1 MARVAI
7 LVNDSLPMQARS
19 ILADFEV
26 HEGTAED
33 ADIARCEVL
42 ICWPLRAM
50 KDNLFDRM
58 PNLKM
63 VQTLSA
69 GVDTLD
75 FTKLPKGA
83 QVFSNAGAYTENVA
97 EHVWGILLGVAKG
110 IHLRNQKSTPRR
122 LRGKTLLVLG
132 CGAIGSEVARLSKSL
147 DITVIGVS
155 RSFKMPE
162 LYAERLPMQKL
173 AEAIPRAD
181 AIVVT
186 LPLTNKTRGVVDY
199 PLLTKA
205 KEAVVVVNV
214 GRGET
219 VPEEDLVRWLKERP
233 ESRYATDVYWSEGG
247 KESFA
252 TTAWEL
258 SNFAGT
264 LHVSGLPLGEELAG
278 AKVAAALNV
287 QRFFESG
294 DALNHVDVAE
304 YMCENSHRSTK
315 RLNTRGG
322 GRAEQG
328 LRNAKKEIRHR
339 RIRGTKGPRTGHST
353 STAVATHEDGPNEPH
368 LRRPEACDELRHERT
383 HPARF
388 SRRSNGQGPRDGN
401 QQSRRR
407 SRNRHQEAGQ
417 RSVQDQGH
425 RHQHRGRW
433 RRPRAKEHLLDR
445 NSRRKVEANSPINLA
460 FGAKR
465 LAVAKCRD
473 FPIFKPGL
481 FLPEVRLILRGRR
494 RHRIRHSMNPKE
506 LSPASGGER
515 VLSQSGVLRAS
526 GP

>member
-1 MARVAI
+1 MARVAVF
-7 LVNDSLPMQARS
+7 VNDSLPAQARS
-19 ILADFEV
+19 MLADFEIL
-26 HEGTAED
+26 EGKAED
-33 ADIARCEVL
+33 ADLARCEVL

-50 KDNLFDRM
+50 KDNLFDKM

-75 FTKLPKGA
+75 FARLPKEA

-122 LRGKTLLVLG
+122 LRGKTLIVLG

-147 DITVIGVS
+147 EMTVIGVS
-155 RSFKMPE
+155 RSFRMPE
-162 LYAERLPMQKL
+162 IYAERLPMHKL

-181 AIVVT
+181 AVVVT
-186 LPLTNKTRGVVDY
+186 LPLTNKTRGVMDY
-199 PLLTKA
+199 ALLSKA

-219 VPEEDLVRWLKERP
+219 FPEADLVRWLEERP
-233 ESRYATDVYWSEGG
+233 ESRYATDVFWFKDG
-247 KESFA
+247 KESFE
-252 TTAWEL
+252 TPAWDL
-258 SNFAGT
+258 PNFAGT
-264 LHVSGLPLGEELAG
+264 LHDSGLPLGEELAG
-278 AKVAAALNV
+278 AKVAAASNV
-287 QRFFESG
+287 ERYFATGNAQ
-294 DALNHVDVAE
+294 NHVDIAE
-304 YMCENSHRSTK
+304 YWENRGRSTK

-339 RIRGTKGPRTGHST
+339 RVRGTKGPRTGHST
-353 STAVATHEDGPNEPH
+353 STAGATHEDGPNEPH
-368 LRRPEACDELRHERT
+368 LRWPEASDELRDERT

-388 SRRSNGQGPRDGN
+388 SRRSDGQGPRDGY

-417 RSVQDQGH
+417 RSVQGQGH

-433 RRPRAKEHLLDR
+433 RGPRDKEHLLDR
-445 NSRRKVEANSPINLA
+445 NSRRKVKQQINRNSI
-460 FGAKR
+460 
-465 LAVAKCRD
+465 
-473 FPIFKPGL
+473 
-481 FLPEVRLILRGRR
+481 VRG
-494 RHRIRHSMNPKE
+494 
-506 LSPASGGER
+506 ASG
-515 VLSQSGVLRAS
+515 S
-526 GP
+526 